1 MTIAFLNIGTQE
13 MILILVVVLLLFGGK
28 KLPEMARGLGKGIRE
43 FKDASEGIKREVSAQ
58 IDKANAEDAKTPD
71 KLTDHND
78 VAKARHD
85 VSDINP

>member
-1 MTIAFLNIGTQE
+1 MNIGTQE

-58 IDKANAEDAKTPD
+58 IDKANSEDANTPNKSVD
-71 KLTDHND
+71 QKDSAKDRED
-78 VAKARHD
+78 VNE
-85 VSDINP
+85 VNP